1 VVEVAGEADQKV
13 PLRLLKQAARPRA
26 PALA

>member
-26 PALA
+26 PPLA

>member
-13 PLRLLKQAARPRA
+13 PLRLLKQAARSRPPPRA
-26 PALA
+26 